1 MVVPSAVFAGMGFLC
16 EGEDGVPMGRLCAC
30 FDALSS
36 LLCPPRASCMGCK
49 SLLGTESGWLCS
61 DCQKALKPMSDLK
74 GDRCPCCG
82 MPLDKRGRCRT
93 CGDWPEGLISFAR
106 SAFLYDGPIR
116 GMIHAFKFNGVYR
129 MAEEFGV
136 YLENTMILE
145 KMDRPDALIPV
156 PMHKRRL
163 RKRGLDHALLLA
175 RALGRRSGLP
185 VWEGR
190 LRRVKNTPQQAKS
203 SASSRHTALAG
214 AFLASGVGNSRI
226 LLVDDVMTTGST
238 ALACAQTLLEAGA
251 QSVQLITL
259 AGAPIKGVL

>member
-1 MVVPSAVFAGMGFLC
+1 
-16 EGEDGVPMGRLCAC
+16 
-30 FDALSS
+30 
-36 LLCPPRASCMGCK
+36 
-49 SLLGTESGWLCS
+49 
-61 DCQKALKPMSDLK
+61 
-74 GDRCPCCG
+74 
-82 MPLDKRGRCRT
+82 
-93 CGDWPEGLISFAR
+93 
-106 SAFLYDGPIR
+106 
-116 GMIHAFKFNGVYR
+116 
-129 MAEEFGV
+129 
-136 YLENTMILE
+136 MILE

-175 RALGRRSGLP
+175 RALGRRAGLP

-238 ALACAQTLLEAGA
+238 ALACAQTLLKAGA

-259 AGAPIKGVL
+259 AGAPIKGLL